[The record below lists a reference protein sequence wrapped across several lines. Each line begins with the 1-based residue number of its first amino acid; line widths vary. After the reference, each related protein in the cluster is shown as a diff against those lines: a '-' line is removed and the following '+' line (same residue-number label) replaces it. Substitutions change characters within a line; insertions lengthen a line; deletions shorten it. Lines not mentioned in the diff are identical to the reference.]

1 MPTDTLTSS
10 APAEKKKKNTSP
22 EIQNEKTSEYPKAT
36 KPPMRKRV
44 TAAQRNEYTPALT
57 QRNLIQILFH
67 DRLQQPCSLEEG
79 LPTDGNI
86 PTLMFGA
93 AQPPHNGPALSRVDL
108 DQQIVKDLL
117 PFLHHFVETGKL
129 PGLPNTAQDQP
140 VTPPPPPELPEF
152 QQVSESPRPIA
163 KDPCLTE

>member
-1 MPTDTLTSS
+1 
-10 APAEKKKKNTSP
+10 
-22 EIQNEKTSEYPKAT
+22 
-36 KPPMRKRV
+36 MRKRV

-79 LPTDGNI
+79 LPTDGDI

-129 PGLPNTAQDQP
+129 PGLPNTAQDHPSHHNRRRNSPSFSKYPNLKDRSRRTHALGNRISQSRHP
-140 VTPPPPPELPEF
+140 VRSARVPENRPKK
-152 QQVSESPRPIA
+152 ESAHRPRSTCSI
-163 KDPCLTE
+163 

>member
-1 MPTDTLTSS
+1 
-10 APAEKKKKNTSP
+10 
-22 EIQNEKTSEYPKAT
+22 
-36 KPPMRKRV
+36 
-44 TAAQRNEYTPALT
+44 
-57 QRNLIQILFH
+57 
-67 DRLQQPCSLEEG
+67 LEEG